1 MPTFTFNQ
9 DLAEQI
15 ISIIATPKTAR
26 DIAKEIGQDKH
37 IINQHLYKM
46 SNVAKTD
53 DKVPIW
59 SILDTGVLPY
69 HYNGVVIGYGRAGVM
84 GVYRTPAS
92 VPSNFVR

>member
-9 DLAEQI
+9 DLAKQITSI
-15 ISIIATPKTAR
+15 ISTPKTAR
-26 DIAKEIGQDKH
+26 EIAKEIGQDKH

-59 SILDTGVLPY
+59 SILDTGVLPC
-69 HYNGVVIGYGRAGVM
+69 HHDGVVIGYTRTGVL
-84 GVYRTPAS
+84 GIYRTPAS
-92 VPSNFVR
+92 VPIVGF